1 MSCFM
6 EQDLRSERKLYRWMY
21 VPALFAWLAHHMMS
35 NVKYFDPINCY
46 FANGLHQIIYT
57 MNSIAN
63 GLESVNEI
71 K

>member
-1 MSCFM
+1 
-6 EQDLRSERKLYRWMY
+6 MY

-63 GLESVNEI
+63 GLESVNQIE
-71 K
+71 